1 MMGKDQESRSPK
13 SIVITGASAGIGEA
27 IALVFAKHGWNLI
40 LGARRVDRM
49 TSNSAKFMLA
59 GAAGVTALTLDVTD
73 PVSVA
78 TFASEALKASNQ
90 KIDVLVNNAGL
101 ALGVDKVADGRESDW
116 STMLDTNVMGLLR
129 TTRALL
135 PAMISA
141 NHGHIINM
149 GSIASHV
156 VYEGGSIYCATKHA
170 VRAIT
175 KTMRLEL
182 NGTPIRVSLI
192 DPGMVETDFSKVRL
206 GDDERAKNVYKGIKP
221 LTGEDIAECVL
232 WSALRP
238 AHVNIEEIVVMPI
251 DQAAPHK
258 VNRKI

>member
-1 MMGKDQESRSPK
+1 MNQNAQKNPK
-13 SIVITGASAGIGEA
+13 TVVITGASAGIGEA
-27 IALVFAKHGWNLI
+27 TAVAFAKHGWNLV
-40 LGARRVDRM
+40 LGARRVGRM
-49 TSNSAKFMLA
+49 TELSARLMNA
-59 GAAGVTALTLDVTD
+59 GAFGVTALTLDVTD
-73 PVSVA
+73 KQSVT
-78 TFASEALKASNQ
+78 TFAAEALKAGSQ

-101 ALGVDKVADGRESDW
+101 ALGVDKVADGKESDW
-116 STMLDTNVMGLLR
+116 ATMIDTNVMGLLR
-129 TTRALL
+129 TTRAFL
-135 PAMISA
+135 PAMIAA
-141 NHGHIINM
+141 NEGHVINM
-149 GSIASHV
+149 GSIASNL
-156 VYEGGSIYCATKHA
+156 VYEGGSVYCATKHA

-206 GDDERAKNVYKGIKP
+206 GDNEKAKNVYRGVTP

-258 VNRKI
+258 VNRRP

>member
-1 MMGKDQESRSPK
+1 MNSKTPK
-13 SIVITGASAGIGEA
+13 TVVITGASAGIGEA
-27 IALVFAKHGWNLI
+27 TAFAFAKHGWSLV
-40 LGARRVDRM
+40 LGARRVERL
-49 TSNSAKFMLA
+49 SELA
-59 GAAGVTALTLDVTD
+59 GALTKAGAARVTALSLDVTD
-73 PVSVA
+73 STSVGQFAKDALAA
-78 TFASEALKASNQ
+78 TSQ
-90 KIDVLVNNAGL
+90 HVDVLVNNAGL
-101 ALGVDKVADGRESDW
+101 ALGVDKIAESKESDW
-116 STMLDTNVMGLLR
+116 ETMIDTNVMGLLR
-129 TTRALL
+129 TTRAFL
-135 PAMISA
+135 PAMISE
-141 NHGHIINM
+141 NGGHIINM

-156 VYEGGSIYCATKHA
+156 VYEGGSVYCATKHA

-175 KTMRLEL
+175 KTLRLEL

-206 GDDERAKNVYKGIKP
+206 GDNERAKNVYKGVTP

-258 VNRKI
+258 VNRRP

>member
-1 MMGKDQESRSPK
+1 MTSKENPK
-13 SIVITGASAGIGEA
+13 TIVVTGASAGIGEA
-27 IALVFAKHGWNLI
+27 VAFAFAKQGWNLV
-40 LGARRVDRM
+40 LGARRVDKM
-49 TSNSAKFMLA
+49 TTNSAKLMNA

-73 PVSVA
+73 AESVA
-78 TFASEALKASNQ
+78 TFAREALKAAHQ
-90 KIDVLVNNAGL
+90 RIDVLVNNAGL
-101 ALGVDKVADGRESDW
+101 ALGVDKVADGKDAEW
-116 STMLDTNVMGLLR
+116 ATMLDTNVMGLLR

-156 VYEGGSIYCATKHA
+156 VYEGGSVYCATKHA

-182 NGTPIRVSLI
+182 NGTAIRVSLI

-206 GDDERAKNVYKGIKP
+206 GDDERAKNVYRGVTP
-221 LTGEDIAECVL
+221 LTGDDIAECVL

-238 AHVNIEEIVVMPI
+238 AHVNIEEIVVMPV

-258 VNRKI
+258 LNRKP